1 MSLSSQ
7 ILLGLLLGI
16 ASGLFF
22 GEPMGALSMVGDAYV
37 GLLQMTVLPY
47 VVVSLMA
54 GLGSLSFAEAR
65 GLAVRGGALLL
76 LLWGVTFLIVALM
89 PLSFPDLETASFFS
103 TTLVERPP
111 PFDVV
116 RLYVPSNP
124 FASLA
129 ASDVPAVV
137 LFSIAVG
144 VALMGIE
151 QKGPVIRALQTLSE
165 ALMRVT
171 RWIVRLTPFGVFAIA
186 ASAAGTMSI
195 EDFGKVQVY
204 LVSYIAFALLLT
216 FWVLPGLV
224 AVLTGLPHR
233 EVASGARDALIT
245 AFATGSDF
253 VVLPLLT
260 ERTKEILRKHRLD
273 SADSDALVDVVIPVS
288 HNFPHTAKILSL
300 SFVLFAGWFT
310 GNRLGPGD
318 YPMLG
323 VAGIVSTFGSV
334 NLAIPFL
341 LDLFHVPSDLFN
353 LFVATSVVN
362 ARFGTLLAAMHG
374 FSLAL
379 LVTCALTGRLS
390 FSLARI
396 ARFGA
401 LTLALLAGTT
411 VAVQVLLRAMVDT
424 RYHGDRVFDDMALM
438 LEAPGD
444 FLVYRGG
451 DPVPPRGLT
460 GKPRLQDILASDTL
474 RVCYPNERT
483 LPFSYFHASGEL
495 VGFDVEMAHSLA
507 LGLGTRVEFVPTIR
521 PVVDADLGEHLASGS
536 CDLALGTVLSMDTA
550 KWLDFSDPY
559 LDLTMA
565 LMVRDHRRGEFALRE
580 QIERMAGL
588 RLGVPDSSYY
598 RRRVQSLLPNAEIIT
613 IGPIDEALTDE
624 GVDVDALVFVAE
636 VGSAYSLLHPDWA
649 VVVPDPPLQQIPV
662 AFALPTG
669 DTAWAN
675 YVNSWIELKKRDGT
689 IEQLYAHWVLG
700 RGAEPKRPR
709 WSIARDVLGWL
720 D

>member
-1 MSLSSQ
+1 
-7 ILLGLLLGI
+7 
-16 ASGLFF
+16 
-22 GEPMGALSMVGDAYV
+22 
-37 GLLQMTVLPY
+37 
-47 VVVSLMA
+47 
-54 GLGSLSFAEAR
+54 
-65 GLAVRGGALLL
+65 
-76 LLWGVTFLIVALM
+76 M

-111 PFDVV
+111 PLDVV

-129 ASDVPAVV
+129 ESDVPAVV

-151 QKGPVIRALQTLSE
+151 RKGPVIQALHTLSE

-171 RWIVRLTPFGVFAIA
+171 RWIVRLTPAGVFAIA

-224 AVLTGLPHR
+224 GALTGLPQG
-233 EVASGARDALIT
+233 EVAAAARDALIT

-288 HNFPHTAKILSL
+288 HNFPHTAKILTL

-310 GNRLGPGD
+310 GNQLSPGD
-318 YPMLG
+318 YPVLG
-323 VAGIVSTFGSV
+323 AAGIVSTFGSV

-390 FSLARI
+390 FSPARLV
-396 ARFGA
+396 RFAA
-401 LTLALLAGTT
+401 LSALLVAGTT
-411 VAVQVLLRAMVDT
+411 LAVHGLLRVLVDT
-424 RYHGDRVFDDMALM
+424 RYQRDRVFEQMSLR
-438 LEAPGD
+438 LPPSPSVR
-444 FLVYRGG
+444 VYRAGEAIPARALPGG
-451 DPVPPRGLT
+451 S
-460 GKPRLQDILASDTL
+460 RLHGILASEDL
-474 RVCYPNERT
+474 RICYPSEQT
-483 LPFSYFHASGEL
+483 LPFSYFHPDGTL

-507 LGLGTRVEFVPTIR
+507 QGLGVRLEFVPAHR
-521 PVVDADLGEHLASGS
+521 PVVDENLGARLASGA
-536 CDLALGTVLSMDTA
+536 CDLALGTVLSLDTA
-550 KWLDFSDPY
+550 KWVDFSEPY
-559 LDLTMA
+559 LQLTMA
-565 LMVRDHRRGEFALRE
+565 LMVRDHRRKEFALRDRV
-580 QIERMAGL
+580 ERMEGL
-588 RLGVPDSSYY
+588 RLGLPDSPYY
-598 RRRVQSLLPNAEIIT
+598 RQRVQFLLPNAEIVT
-613 IGPIDEALTDE
+613 LSSIDEALAAE
-624 GVDVDALVFVAE
+624 GPAVDALVFVAE
-636 VGSAYSLLHPDWA
+636 IGSAYSLLNPDWA
-649 VVVPDPPLQQIPV
+649 VVVPDPPLQQIPM

-669 DTAWAN
+669 DMAWAN
-675 YVNSWIELKKRDGT
+675 YVNSWIELKKSDGT
-689 IEQLYAHWVLG
+689 IDLLYSHWVLG
-700 RGAEPKRPR
+700 RGAEPKQPR
-709 WSIARDVLGWL
+709 WSIARDVLGWM